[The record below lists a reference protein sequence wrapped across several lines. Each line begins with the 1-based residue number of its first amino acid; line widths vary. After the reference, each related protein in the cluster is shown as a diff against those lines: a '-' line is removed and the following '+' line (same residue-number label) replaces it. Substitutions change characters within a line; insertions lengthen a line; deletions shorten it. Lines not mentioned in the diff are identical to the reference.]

1 MDFVV
6 QLTLEERI
14 GVLQFIKNKTAVRII
29 EHNDGCRINLSSLPA
44 DILEGLLEFVQDTL
58 SRRTEQAAL

>member
-1 MDFVV
+1 MDAIV

-14 GVLQFIKNKTAVRII
+14 GVLQYIKTKGAKII